1 MYPCNLKQVMQAQ
14 VVQEILNDIIKSL
27 PSLKEGYKQGH
38 VRGTVLSASD
48 HLDKRVRSK
57 KLMSLLNSKK

>member
-27 PSLKEGYKQGH
+27 PNLKEGYKQGH
-38 VRGTVLSASD
+38 GRGTVLSTSD